1 MDRESLPT
9 PPERSQRMREAAV
22 LLPLVGL
29 FLLLPPLIGLFAAPL
44 DIGGVPLVV
53 LYLFAVWLG
62 LVIAAMRLGRGL
74 ELPAPPDEP
83 ADPSP

>member
-1 MDRESLPT
+1 MGPESLPT
-9 PPERSQRMREAAV
+9 PAERSQRMREAAV

-62 LVIAAMRLGRGL
+62 LVIAAMRLGRAL
-74 ELPAPPDEP
+74 ELAAPPDEP
-83 ADPSP
+83 ADPSA